1 MHAPGRAAPHAVAVR
16 GRPAE
21 ARQQDIPHVCI
32 LSLACLCGP
41 TVANASGH
49 SNGRLIVTDENRWL
63 VPLKIGKGRG
73 DHPWDADL
81 VGSRVY
87 CSIYDNAEMKKGSL
101 ATHVPALRLL
111 RVLAA

>member
-1 MHAPGRAAPHAVAVR
+1 MPWLFGGDPRKQGSKIYPMSVFSCQCVAR
-16 GRPAE
+16 NAE
-21 ARQQDIPHVCI
+21 IHPW
-32 LSLACLCGP
+32 
-41 TVANASGH
+41 GH
-49 SNGRLIVTDENRWL
+49 SNGRLIVTEENRWL

-101 ATHVPALRLL
+101 ATHIPALRLL
-111 RVLAA
+111 RVAAA